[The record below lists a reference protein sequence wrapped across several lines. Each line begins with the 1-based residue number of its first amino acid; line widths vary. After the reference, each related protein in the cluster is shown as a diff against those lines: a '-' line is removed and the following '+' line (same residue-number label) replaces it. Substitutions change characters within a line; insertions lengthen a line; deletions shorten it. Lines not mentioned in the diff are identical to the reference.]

1 MQRHL
6 LALTLCSLVAAC
18 ASAPQRAGFRDLSEA
33 EKNSLQKALSSN
45 LGGAAATQF
54 RWGPVAASRQAGAH
68 VGYCAEI
75 DARNP
80 DGSRSGY
87 RRFFALL
94 IPNASGELTGG
105 SLQAVAANS
114 AAGDPAATQRV
125 NASCAH
131 WGYAG

>member
-1 MQRHL
+1 MKKTVFTLALCGL
-6 LALTLCSLVAAC
+6 LAGC
-18 ASAPQRAGFRDLSEA
+18 AGTQQRAGFRELSEA
-33 EKNSLQKALSSN
+33 EKSGLHKALSSN
-45 LGGAAATQF
+45 LGGAAGTQF
-54 RWGPVAASRQAGAH
+54 RWGPIAASGASGAH

-94 IPNASGELTGG
+94 IPNASGELTSGT
-105 SLQAVAANS
+105 LQAVAANS
-114 AAGDPAATQRV
+114 SAGDPAATQRV